1 MASVAV
7 TAFPPTLITDAG
19 RASACPVRVQ
29 AARLGSAAAMR
40 SYPASVYRQFCQRR
54 ARVAIPQQ
62 RGSPARRPV
71 ATASFAGTRE
81 LPIFPLSMVA
91 LPAATVY
98 LNIFEARYRVLFNTL
113 LYGESGLEDG
123 LVNTESPFAG
133 TREFGMCYVDQNGGM
148 AGVGTLLRIEKFQK
162 EEGGQMQVVCKGLQ
176 KFRINN
182 INQERPVL
190 ICDVDFVEREDDSDS
205 YLKELRNEVVELCRS
220 TLDLSYRMG
229 KINATESQLKLPEF
243 DSLGPEDLSYW
254 FAYSFLQDNHSK
266 QVLLEMSSVRDRLE
280 QERDMMKNNL
290 SYLSAAAA
298 VESAFKDEST

>member
-1 MASVAV
+1 
-7 TAFPPTLITDAG
+7 
-19 RASACPVRVQ
+19 
-29 AARLGSAAAMR
+29 
-40 SYPASVYRQFCQRR
+40 
-54 ARVAIPQQ
+54 
-62 RGSPARRPV
+62 
-71 ATASFAGTRE
+71 
-81 LPIFPLSMVA
+81 MVA